1 VTKYAKASDPAGVYK
16 ELQAVVPSGLEVLKY
31 AQAQD
36 KDAVVVTQATAK
48 KYHLSSI
55 SDLKPVAGNLTL
67 GGPPE
72 WKTRFTGVPGL
83 KKVYGVTFQSFTPT
97 DAGGPLTLKALL
109 DDRIQAGNLFT
120 TDPNIKDQHLV
131 ALADPKSLFAAQ
143 NVVPL
148 IRKDSATPKVVST
161 LNKVSAKLDT
171 NTLGSL
177 VTKVV
182 IDKQDPQ
189 TVAKDWLSQTGLG

>member
-1 VTKYAKASDPAGVYK
+1 
-16 ELQAVVPSGLEVLKY
+16 
-31 AQAQD
+31 
-36 KDAVVVTQATAK
+36 
-48 KYHLSSI
+48 
-55 SDLKPVAGNLTL
+55 VAGKLTL

-83 KKVYGVTFQSFTPT
+83 EKVYGVKFGDFTET

-109 DDRIQAGNLFT
+109 DDRVQAGNLFT
-120 TDPNIKDQHLV
+120 TDPNIGAEHLV
-131 ALADPKSLFAAQ
+131 VLDDPKSLFAAQ
-143 NVVPL
+143 NIVPL
-148 IRKDSATPKVVST
+148 VRQDADSATVSDT

-171 NTLGSL
+171 DTLAGL

-189 TVAKDWLSQTGLG
+189 DVAKDFLSETGLG